1 MEYYVGY
8 IESNSNKSNKF
19 ILFNEEFMSARIVS
33 ALELKQLYDSKNL
46 LPLRSESI
54 EVYKLSEEINKLGNT
69 AKQGVPIETLEA
81 IRSRDE
87 EVVFWNCS
95 L

>member
-33 ALELKQLYDSKNL
+33 ALELKQLYDSENL

-69 AKQGVPIETLEA
+69 AKQGVPIET
-81 IRSRDE
+81 
-87 EVVFWNCS
+87 
-95 L
+95 